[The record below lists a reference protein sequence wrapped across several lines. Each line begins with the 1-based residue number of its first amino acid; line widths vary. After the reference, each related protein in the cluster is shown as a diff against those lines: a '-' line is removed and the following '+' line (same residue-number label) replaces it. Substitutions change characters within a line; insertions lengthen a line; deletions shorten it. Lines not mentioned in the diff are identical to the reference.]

1 MNRAKV
7 QIIVPVYNA
16 QEYLRKCLDS
26 LKEQKFTDWEAIII
40 DDASSDSSADIIKEY
55 QNSDGR
61 FTYVLLDKNKGVSNA
76 RNTALAMLSGE
87 YTAFIDSDDYWE
99 KDMLSKMVETA
110 QKNDADIVQCS
121 FIYDFS
127 GGKTFLPKGAFNRD
141 IELSGDGLK
150 KVYLRMMTGINMNHV
165 CMKLIRTELIGD
177 LRFETDLKTA
187 EDLQFCIRLFGKV
200 KKYCFINK
208 AMYHYRRSNE
218 SLTGS
223 GISGKEKLRANRRVS
238 IDMKKALAGWGM
250 DNFLY
255 RRLCE
260 LRPYIITA
268 SKIVRIFR
276 EKLFT
281 QK

>member
-99 KDMLSKMVETA
+99 KDML
-110 QKNDADIVQCS
+110 
-121 FIYDFS
+121 
-127 GGKTFLPKGAFNRD
+127 
-141 IELSGDGLK
+141 
-150 KVYLRMMTGINMNHV
+150 
-165 CMKLIRTELIGD
+165 
-177 LRFETDLKTA
+177 
-187 EDLQFCIRLFGKV
+187 
-200 KKYCFINK
+200 
-208 AMYHYRRSNE
+208 
-218 SLTGS
+218 
-223 GISGKEKLRANRRVS
+223 
-238 IDMKKALAGWGM
+238 
-250 DNFLY
+250 
-255 RRLCE
+255 
-260 LRPYIITA
+260 
-268 SKIVRIFR
+268 
-276 EKLFT
+276 
-281 QK
+281 